1 MLTSVRSKL
10 IETKALGKIRY
21 SDGIRGII
29 VRKSSLN
36 IFAQKF
42 LRKCKDTYFILQN
55 KYLRIYKASFGAK
68 IIRDDCAL
76 KDFFEHFKFIY

>member
-1 MLTSVRSKL
+1 MLTSVCLKL
-10 IETKALGKIRY
+10 IETKLLGKIRY

-55 KYLRIYKASFGAK
+55 KYLRIYKDSPQVFS
-68 IIRDDCAL
+68 I
-76 KDFFEHFKFIY
+76 